1 MSKVLAGVSL
11 DDNIVLP
18 SKSDVLLS
26 KDKSISTKV
35 KVNRFKVI
43 NLDTF
48 LLEDVHYTEIY
59 SIIGLDNSNKD
70 YYEFDINSF
79 IEDDIFKVSAKGIDF
94 EVYNRVAVFINDNL
108 CGEGSVYSVYFY
120 YGHVSLNY
128 DLITYEFEITAYNF
142 TLYSTFESE
151 YCVCTFFLIV
161 YASFLS
167 NSSVIRELQNGVYTV
182 FEYSCLALPLED
194 TAIIPMGIKKLVLII
209 EYPEFDS
216 IVIPPSVTEF
226 SVSMLFDYLGSNT
239 FSITFNLSRI
249 NKDLIINKLL
259 KELRT
264 FNSNYSD
271 KELLDYFDIHINV
284 Y

>member
-1 MSKVLAGVSL
+1 MGKVLAGINL
-11 DDNIVLP
+11 DDNVVLP

-26 KDKSISTKV
+26 KDKSISINVKV
-35 KVNRFKVI
+35 KSFKII

-48 LLEDVHYTEIY
+48 LLEDVHYTDID

-70 YYEFDINSF
+70 YSEFIVNSF
-79 IEDDIFKVSAKGIDF
+79 IEDDIFKVSAKGMNFD
-94 EVYNRVAVFINDNL
+94 VYNRVAIFIGGSL

-128 DLITYEFEITAYNF
+128 DLITYEFEITAYNS
-142 TLYSTFESE
+142 TLYSTFKSE
-151 YCVCTFFLIV
+151 YCVFTFFLIL

-167 NSSVIRELQNGVYTV
+167 NSSVVRELQNGVYTI
-182 FEYSCLALPLED
+182 FDYSCLALLLED
-194 TAIIPMGIKKLVLII
+194 TAIIPMGIKKLMLII

-216 IVIPPSVTEF
+216 IVIPPSITEF
-226 SVSMLFDYLGSNT
+226 SVSMLFDYLDSNP
-239 FSITFNLSRI
+239 FSITFNLSRV